1 MSAATE
7 GTCKAGPGHQNT
19 PTINIVDTSQ
29 NQEHKLV
36 PTVTKGNNAGT
47 EQAHAKMAE
56 AMVTHAKRAVEAH
69 TVDAANK
76 LAKHSKAEQANI
88 DNARKFHAEEIAKLQ
103 KERAKLN
110 ADLTSMIKK
119 TATAKMPKAKH
130 EAHQHHHTLVIAPQ
144 LPSMNYVGGCLSG
157 LYGRPQAMHHIG
169 HPYKCNFGHALPY
182 NCCPYGVC

>member
-1 MSAATE
+1 M
-7 GTCKAGPGHQNT
+7 
-19 PTINIVDTSQ
+19 
-29 NQEHKLV
+29 

-76 LAKHSKAEQANI
+76 LAKHTKAEQANI

-110 ADLTSMIKK
+110 SEMTDMIKK

-130 EAHQHHHTLVIAPQ
+130 EAH
-144 LPSMNYVGGCLSG
+144 
-157 LYGRPQAMHHIG
+157 
-169 HPYKCNFGHALPY
+169 
-182 NCCPYGVC
+182 